1 MRLQEVVDRLGLEVL
16 TGRESLG
23 AVVSGGYV
31 GDLLSDVI
39 ANGQPGNI
47 WITFQ
52 AHENVIAV
60 ATLREF
66 SAVVLINGR
75 KLEAST
81 LMRAREEKI
90 PVLGS
95 DRTAFEI
102 VGELFAMGVQA
113 GRNTQDVQG

>member
-16 TGRESLG
+16 TGRESLD
-23 AVVSGGYV
+23 AEVSGGYV
-31 GDLLSDVI
+31 GDLLSDVM

-60 ATLREF
+60 ATLGEF
-66 SAVVLINGR
+66 SAVLLINGR

-81 LMRAREEKI
+81 RARAQEENI
-90 PVLGS
+90 PVLAS

-102 VGELFAMGVQA
+102 AGELFAMGVHA
-113 GRNTQDVQG
+113 GRNTQDFQG